1 MLLQLDTLTI
11 VQSCTNPFIQVSIP
25 VQGQFVWLGI
35 LAQRIVVLLAS
46 ISQVNWTPPYYMGSC
61 DDQHQF
67 FSSVMNNMIDQ
78 YLPLRQIQVDSN
90 DKPWITP
97 EVKDLISKRQAALAM
112 A

>member
-1 MLLQLDTLTI
+1 
-11 VQSCTNPFIQVSIP
+11 
-25 VQGQFVWLGI
+25 
-35 LAQRIVVLLAS
+35 
-46 ISQVNWTPPYYMGSC
+46 MGSC

-78 YLPLRQIQVDSN
+78 YLPLRRIQVDSN

-112 A
+112 AWRLDSTGTKLMLQLL